1 MSAAYGWPA
10 DLVEGEILERLLT
23 LNLEQSGQSNSEHS
37 WREREGKLG
46 RNGTIGLLGVGDVV
60 GEAAF
65 K

>member
-23 LNLEQSGQSNSEHS
+23 LNSEQSGQCNGEHS

-46 RNGTIGLLGVGDVV
+46 RSGTIGLLRGGDVV

>member
-1 MSAAYGWPA
+1 MSAAYGWPP
-10 DLVEGEILERLLT
+10 DLVEGEGLERRRP
-23 LNLEQSGQSNSEHS
+23 LNLERVGRSNGEHS

-46 RNGTIGLLGVGDVV
+46 RSGTIGLLRVGDVV